1 MAALFFFYSSC
12 FFILM
17 LGLGTGDI
25 VWFGQTAG
33 LLHNLVAKRQWLL
46 NVFGL
51 LFRLQPCHSNDA
63 TLPIPTMLVGLLSHS
78 DFGAL
83 FPSESGFNGK
93 LREQIVELF
102 RACHLSFPYRLDL
115 AAQRGLESE
124 AESAKPGTEPED
136 DWAALFQHALNSKGK
151 ARRSTRPRPA
161 DGSADEASPADGPH
175 KPPAVSA
182 NKALGLIMRK
192 AFTIEVFPSLLPC
205 DPYNGFLGALPDMEG
220 FTFSHQMSLRIDVDN
235 CPAQKVQRVFWRTM
249 SHVSSVALSA
259 PRAASSSITVKMCR
273 VCRDDLVLEL
283 HHNRYRKC
291 RCVMRAPDVAPIASP
306 LTHAPTKSTFCLH
319 ITHSRF
325 ACTSAMQAEAYS
337 YHGLWSPHEVTAFYR
352 KVMAASGRVRCQGT
366 YA

>member
-1 MAALFFFYSSC
+1 
-12 FFILM
+12 M
-17 LGLGTGDI
+17 LGAGDI

-51 LFRLQPCHSNDA
+51 LFRLQPCHRNNA

-115 AAQRGLESE
+115 AAQCGLQLE
-124 AESAKPGTEPED
+124 TENTNPVTEHED

-151 ARRSTRPRPA
+151 PRRSARPRPA
-161 DGSADEASPADGPH
+161 DGGSVDAVPADGPH

-192 AFTIEVFPSLLPC
+192 AFTIEVFPILLPC

-220 FTFSHQMSLRIDVDN
+220 STFPHQMSLRIDIDN

-249 SHVSSVALSA
+249 SHLSSVASSA

-273 VCRDDLVLEL
+273 VCRDELVLEL
-283 HHNRYRKC
+283 QHNRHRKC
-291 RCVMRAPDVAPIASP
+291 RCVSRAPLLLLFFIDCGAPIAF
-306 LTHAPTKSTFCLH
+306 TYVPTKRT
-319 ITHSRF
+319 F
-325 ACTSAMQAEAYS
+325 ACTHSTSAPA
-337 YHGLWSPHEVTAFYR
+337 GC
-352 KVMAASGRVRCQGT
+352 G
-366 YA
+366 